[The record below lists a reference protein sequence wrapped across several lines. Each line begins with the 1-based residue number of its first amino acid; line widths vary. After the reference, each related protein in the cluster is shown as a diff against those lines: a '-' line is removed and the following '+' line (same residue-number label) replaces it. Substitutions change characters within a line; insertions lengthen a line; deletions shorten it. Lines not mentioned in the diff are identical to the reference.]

1 MRGGGAFSHSFS
13 VCMFIRRGKLSGG
26 TAGKLAARKQRVA
39 QAFENCES
47 SVIIL
52 LIYTVQYIQ
61 YFVDMYS
68 VT

>member
-1 MRGGGAFSHSFS
+1 MHFPTAFLC
-13 VCMFIRRGKLSGG
+13 VCSSGVENCQG

-52 LIYTVQYIQ
+52 LIYTVQYMQ